1 MLKFAKLFIAVT
13 GISGLWGCAT
23 NTVDISSYAPV
34 IDIYQHD
41 IEQYNLDLSQC
52 RTLAFQAQKKYQ
64 IQREKEQSDMV
75 ASMIVGAAIGAAIGN
90 SLDSNDDSGTTIGAL
105 YGAGVGASVQAEG
118 NGYDRLMVKF
128 GPTAVVDRCM
138 INRGYMVLSTEGL
151 GGG

>member
-1 MLKFAKLFIAVT
+1 MLKYVKLSIAIT
-13 GISGLWGCAT
+13 AIAGLSGCT
-23 NTVDISSYAPV
+23 TTSVDISSYAPV

-41 IEQYNLDLSQC
+41 IQQYNTDLSQC

-64 IQREKEQSDMV
+64 IQREKEQSEMV

-90 SLDSNDDSGTTIGAL
+90 SLDSNDDSGTTIGAI
-105 YGAGVGASVQAEG
+105 YGAGVGASVQAES
-118 NGYDRLMVKF
+118 NAYDRLMVKF

-138 INRGYMVLSTEGL
+138 INRGYTVLSTEGL

>member
-1 MLKFAKLFIAVT
+1 MLSFTKLFITVL
-13 GISGLWGCAT
+13 GISTLSGCAT

-41 IEQYNLDLSQC
+41 MEQYNMDLSQC
-52 RTLAFQAQKKYQ
+52 RTLASQAQKKYL

-90 SLDSNDDSGTTIGAL
+90 SMDSNDDSSTTIGAI

-138 INRGYMVLSTEGL
+138 VNRGYTVLSTEGL